1 MLLLSRVDLCR
12 FLNIVIGDIVSLITL
27 FALTPQHGVKTS
39 DQQNSTQDA
48 ANKGR
53 AEKETFVYF
62 SVFLEYCTIDQHIY
76 DLIYLPR

>member
-27 FALTPQHGVKTS
+27 FALTPQHGVKTC

-53 AEKETFVYF
+53 EEKESLFISACF
-62 SVFLEYCTIDQHIY
+62 
-76 DLIYLPR
+76 